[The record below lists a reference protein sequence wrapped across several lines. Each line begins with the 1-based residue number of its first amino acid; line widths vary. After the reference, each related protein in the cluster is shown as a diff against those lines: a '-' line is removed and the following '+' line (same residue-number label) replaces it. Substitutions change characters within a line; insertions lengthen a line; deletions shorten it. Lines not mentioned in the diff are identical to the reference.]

1 MRAFDVDGWRLASA
15 AGRAAGA
22 IVLASAAP
30 VLASA
35 VSILAPVEPVSA
47 SASPALAS
55 AGPAL
60 PVAAAAA
67 TQQVDERMRLSFARA
82 EILYRT
88 AEPDQAI
95 ETLTGVIEA
104 LLPPAT
110 SGEIDGEAQALLIRS
125 LAYRADALIFAGER
139 DAADADLEQLLTLYP
154 RVSIDGF
161 RLSDVGVGRFER
173 AEARL
178 VGTLTFLAAPLN
190 ARIRV
195 DGAPLPEGTTTYDLL
210 AGTHFIEASIPG
222 FTRQAQEVEVRADRA
237 VEVEI
242 LLERISAVVRLMTRP
257 AGATVMI
264 DGEVVGQTSGT
275 PPRDWVP
282 TGDAARYPRREFSA
296 VMEVEGLMTGR
307 HDVEVVLDGYRT
319 FSAPIAFSDLADYDV
334 GSIIL
339 TANLGLVLL
348 RDLAPEAEVWVD
360 GRRTQPEP
368 PSRSRGEGAPA
379 SNAYRLSLEPGE
391 YRITVSQADAG
402 VFEETVTVADRRNIM
417 LTVRLRPGLTFLGV
431 IGSDRMGAETLEDS
445 LRAAFD
451 DFGFWAFLDRTDA
464 AARILQRTGVTEQR
478 LRAAAVEG
486 VDSSRALDWQ
496 RLQTTVSRELPGS
509 IFVLGVLDDD
519 ELAASAD
526 LWVWPSAPGPAVAER
541 VRVSLADSD
550 ALESVAAGLSEAM
563 TFQRSWTGMD
573 LIASGIATT
582 PVVAVL
588 APNGPAAAAGVR
600 VGDRLVT
607 VAGNNVATVA
617 GSADWFA
624 TFPPGSIVALGM
636 RGPDGERTVE
646 LRMGSTPTVVGTAEA
661 DRFYSVVWG
670 MTAAAVGRLDA
681 GVPSW
686 VAELNQAAVLLH
698 AREWAAAARLLAGIQ
713 APGGTGVGEG
723 LVQYWLGVAL
733 SETGDVD
740 GARAAFERSL
750 DQPEARYLTNDGLF
764 LAPMARARLV
774 ALDGG

>member
-1 MRAFDVDGWRLASA
+1 MDGWRAAS
-15 AGRAAGA
+15 RCVAGA
-22 IVLASAAP
+22 IVLASA
-30 VLASA
+30 L
-35 VSILAPVEPVSA
+35 
-47 SASPALAS
+47 
-55 AGPAL
+55 
-60 PVAAAAA
+60 AAAAPA
-67 TQQVDERMRLSFARA
+67 EAQRVDERMRSTFARA
-82 EILYRT
+82 ETLYRT

-95 ETLTGVIEA
+95 EPLTAVIEA

-110 SGEIDGEAQALLIRS
+110 SGEIDGEARALLVRS

-154 RVSIDGF
+154 RISIDGF

-173 AEARL
+173 VEARL
-178 VGTLTFLAAPLN
+178 IGTLTFSVVPLN

-195 DGAPLPEGTTTYDLL
+195 DGEPLPEGTTTYDLL

-222 FTRQAQEVEVRADRA
+222 FTRQVQEAEVRAGRA

-242 LLERISAVVRLMTRP
+242 LLERISAVLRLMTRP

-282 TGDAARYPRREFSA
+282 TGDAARYPRREFSG
-296 VMEVEGLMTGR
+296 VMEVEGLMPGR

-319 FSAPIAFSDLADYDV
+319 FSAPITFSDLADYEV
-334 GSIIL
+334 GSIIM

-348 RDLAPEAEVWVD
+348 RDLGSEAEVWVD
-360 GRRTQPEP
+360 GRRTQPEA
-368 PSRSRGEGAPA
+368 PSRSGGEEGPT

-431 IGSDRMGAETLEDS
+431 VGSDRMGAETLESS
-445 LRAAFD
+445 LRGAFD
-451 DFGFWAFLDRTDA
+451 DFDFWAFLDRTDD
-464 AARILQRTGVTEQR
+464 AARILQRTGATEER
-478 LRAAAVEG
+478 LRAAAAEG
-486 VDSSRALDWQ
+486 ADSSGALDWQ

-509 IFVLGVLDDD
+509 IFVLAVLDDD

-541 VRVSLADSD
+541 VRVSLADIG
-550 ALESVAAGLSEAM
+550 ALESVAASLSEAM

-573 LIASGIATT
+573 LIVSGIAAS
-582 PVVAVL
+582 PVVAGL
-588 APNGPAAAAGVR
+588 ALDGPAAAAGVR
-600 VGDRLVT
+600 VGEQLVT

-617 GSADWFA
+617 GAADWFA
-624 TFPPGSIVALGM
+624 TFPPGSIVALGLS
-636 RGPDGERTVE
+636 GPDGERTVE
-646 LRMGSTPTVVGTAEA
+646 LRMDSTPIVVGTAEA

-681 GVPSW
+681 AVPSW
-686 VAELNQAAVLLH
+686 LAELNQAAVLLH
-698 AREWAAAARLLAGIQ
+698 ARDWEAAARLLAGIQ
-713 APGGTGVGEG
+713 APEGAGVGEG

-733 SETGDVD
+733 SETDDVD

-750 DQPEARYLTNDGLF
+750 DQPDARYLTNDGPF
-764 LAPMARARLV
+764 VAPMARARLF
-774 ALDGG
+774 ALDNG